1 MKLLS
6 LIRPAALGLLSLN
19 ACSCEPDYAIE
30 DLTVSFS
37 GHIILYEVGQVPKPV
52 AIESCT
58 ALNRFTPDSD
68 IEFFDTYGGSHPY
81 NFRLECDD
89 LLLID
94 LLYRPEERE
103 GVDKISFIRGRL
115 VINSENV
122 EQACKRFFFL
132 NSGAGGIITEK
143 STNLIERDGKIT
155 SKLPWSVNIKSSY
168 NSADANLIYF
178 TCAEIDVI
186 FTVEEV

>member
-37 GHIILYEVGQVPKPV
+37 GQITLYEVGQVPKPV

-68 IEFFDTYGGSHPY
+68 ADFYDGNGGFHPY

-89 LLLID
+89 LLID

-103 GVDKISFIRGRL
+103 GVDKRSFIRGRL
-115 VINSENV
+115 ILNGEGL
-122 EQACKRFFFL
+122 EQGCRRVYFL
-132 NSGAGGIITEK
+132 VSWAEAIITEE
-143 STNLIERDGKIT
+143 STNLTERNGNIT
-155 SKLPWSVNIKSSY
+155 SKLPWSVNIRSIYPGS
-168 NSADANLIYF
+168 DAAGNYI
-178 TCAEIDVI
+178 TCAEMDVI
-186 FTVEEV
+186 FTVEEA